1 VWLARNLVG
10 TPRAVKIVRRD
21 RFEHAADFEREF
33 KGLQCFEP
41 VSRTHEGLSDILTL
55 GRLPGIDGFFYV
67 MELADDA
74 NRSSGILSAE
84 AHPPPVISV
93 HSKTNPGQL
102 SLENYS
108 PLTLRAALRNHTVIP
123 FDRLLD
129 LGLKLTAAVAHLHAQ
144 GLVHRDIKPSN
155 ILFVGGEPKLADA
168 GLVAA
173 VDDARSLVGTAG
185 YIAPEGPGSAQADLY
200 ALGKALYEAAF
211 GKDRQDFPQLPPDLR
226 ARPDHARLLEFNQ
239 IILKACAADPRERYA
254 SADEMLSELELLRQ
268 GKSVKHKR
276 ARSQCLVL
284 VKKLGLLASGL
295 AIIAVTMQQMHLRQ
309 GTKSPQSP
317 ATKLSQNAEAVRL
330 YEVARWQ
337 FNRKPG
343 EGSEKAIQAIE
354 SAMALDPQFA
364 QAYVLRFEMCI
375 WTFGVSPHEVS
386 AKAGE
391 IADKLIGFNAALGE
405 AHAARG
411 WSNHCEFNWE
421 ESQKELQ
428 LAMRLNDNYAM
439 AHALYALILT
449 KQGRFDEARPEFKR
463 AMDLE
468 PTSRALIVIAGFP
481 DLYSRHYSNAIVQF
495 EKALEFEPN
504 SKYAYEFIASTYELA
519 GNYPAAIQAFQR
531 MQLLAG
537 DDPADVARKY
547 DQRRRA
553 YAENGETGYWRDE
566 LTTDIANRPHAD
578 FQHSAQVYAHLGEK
592 EKALDCL
599 EKAFDTRTY
608 TALWL
613 KVNPAWDPLRDEP
626 RFKAMLRRARFT
638 E

>member
-1 VWLARNLVG
+1 
-10 TPRAVKIVRRD
+10 
-21 RFEHAADFEREF
+21 
-33 KGLQCFEP
+33 
-41 VSRTHEGLSDILTL
+41 
-55 GRLPGIDGFFYV
+55 
-67 MELADDA
+67 
-74 NRSSGILSAE
+74 
-84 AHPPPVISV
+84 
-93 HSKTNPGQL
+93 
-102 SLENYS
+102 
-108 PLTLRAALRNHTVIP
+108 
-123 FDRLLD
+123 
-129 LGLKLTAAVAHLHAQ
+129 
-144 GLVHRDIKPSN
+144 
-155 ILFVGGEPKLADA
+155 
-168 GLVAA
+168 
-173 VDDARSLVGTAG
+173 
-185 YIAPEGPGSAQADLY
+185 
-200 ALGKALYEAAF
+200 
-211 GKDRQDFPQLPPDLR
+211 
-226 ARPDHARLLEFNQ
+226 
-239 IILKACAADPRERYA
+239 
-254 SADEMLSELELLRQ
+254 
-268 GKSVKHKR
+268 
-276 ARSQCLVL
+276 
-284 VKKLGLLASGL
+284 
-295 AIIAVTMQQMHLRQ
+295 
-309 GTKSPQSP
+309 
-317 ATKLSQNAEAVRL
+317 
-330 YEVARWQ
+330 
-337 FNRKPG
+337 
-343 EGSEKAIQAIE
+343 
-354 SAMALDPQFA
+354 MALDPQFA